1 MPVIPAYKSRTVGS
15 CTLIQ
20 GDCLSYIPTMP
31 WHSIDLLLSD
41 PPYGIR
47 HQTNFRV
54 VSATPD
60 IIAGDE
66 CLTVFSQMLEVISG
80 KLSGDAA
87 VYCFC
92 SPKNIES
99 VMPFIRK
106 LWNVKNILIWDK
118 GNWGAGDLIN
128 GYGFQYEMIVYA
140 TKSNRE
146 LANRTG
152 DILRFP
158 RVSVPGQIH
167 QHQKPD
173 DLLTYLIEN
182 STDEDDLVVDPFM
195 GSGRVGVC
203 CARLGRR
210 FIGCEI
216 DPKSYQQSVASVVR
230 EYAKLGHSLDTFNEF
245 NEGAEL

>member
-1 MPVIPAYKSRTVGS
+1 MPAIPAYKSRIIGN

-20 GDCLSYIPTMP
+20 GDCLKYLPTLP
-31 WHSIDLLLSD
+31 WHSVDLLLSD
-41 PPYGIR
+41 PPYGIS

-54 VSATPD
+54 VSDTPD

-66 CLTVFSQMLEVISG
+66 CLTVFSNMLDAVSG

-92 SPKNIES
+92 SPKNVDS
-99 VMPFIRK
+99 VLPFIRR

-140 TKSNRE
+140 SKSNRE
-146 LANRTG
+146 LTKRTG

-158 RVSVPGQIH
+158 RVSVPGQTH

-173 DLLTYLIEN
+173 ALLTYLIEN
-182 STDEDDLVVDPFM
+182 STSGDDLIVDPFM

-216 DPKSYQQSVASVVR
+216 DTCYYAQSVASISW
-230 EYAKLGHSLDTFNEF
+230 EYTKLGHDLGNSTEF
-245 NEGAEL
+245 SEGAEL